1 MNFFKRWLIL
11 AIVGTIVTAVLATI
25 FFDYTWMD
33 SRSDIPSGSLCV
45 GIVFGFL
52 FAIKSND

>member
-11 AIVGTIVTAVLATI
+11 AIVGTIAAAVLSTI
-25 FFDYTWMD
+25 FFDYTWMN
-33 SRSDIPSGSLCV
+33 SRDEIPFGSLCA
-45 GIVFGFL
+45 GIVLGFL

>member
-11 AIVGTIVTAVLATI
+11 AIVGTIAAAVLATI
-25 FFDYTWMD
+25 FFDYTWMN
-33 SRSDIPSGSLCV
+33 SRDEIPFGSLCV

>member
-11 AIVGTIVTAVLATI
+11 AIVGTIAAAVLSTI
-25 FFDYTWMD
+25 FFDYTWMN
-33 SRSDIPSGSLCV
+33 SRDEIPFGSLCV

>member
-11 AIVGTIVTAVLATI
+11 AIVGTIAAAVLATI
-25 FFDYTWMD
+25 FFDYTWMN
-33 SRSDIPSGSLCV
+33 SRDEIPFSSLCA
-45 GIVFGFL
+45 GIFLGFV